1 METDF
6 TGQIIQQIVN
16 AWAANSKA
24 ISNFFSKYEDAYYLN
39 EIAPGRNRAIYLLGH
54 LIASNDSML
63 PMFDL
68 GERLYPE
75 LETTFLRTPDKSAP
89 DTLTIAELR
98 QYWEN
103 LNTTLAGHF
112 SKMQQQDWMGRHT
125 RVSEEDFAL
134 EPMRNK
140 LNVLIGRTNHQQ
152 YHYGQLTL
160 LTQKVPVL

>member
-6 TGQIIQQIVN
+6 TAQIIKQVIT
-16 AWAANSKA
+16 AWAANSKV

-39 EIAPGRNRAIYLLGH
+39 EVAPGRNRAIYLLGH

-68 GERLYPE
+68 GEPLYPE
-75 LETTFLRTPDKSAP
+75 LVTTFLRTPDKTEP
-89 DTLTIAELR
+89 DTLTIAELKQR
-98 QYWEN
+98 WET
-103 LNTTLAGHF
+103 LNTTLAAHF
-112 SKMQQQDWMGRHT
+112 DKMQTQDWMSRHT

-134 EPMRNK
+134 EPTRNK

-160 LTQKVPVL
+160 LTQKVAVA

>member
-6 TGQIIQQIVN
+6 TGQIIKQVIN
-16 AWAANSKA
+16 AWASNSKV

-39 EIAPGRNRAIYLLGH
+39 EVAPGRNRAIYLLGH
-54 LIASNDSML
+54 LIAANDSML

-75 LETTFLRTPDKSAP
+75 LETTFLKTPDKSVA
-89 DTLTIAELR
+89 DTLTIAELK
-98 QYWEN
+98 QYWET
-103 LNTTLAGHF
+103 LNITLAENF
-112 SKMQQQDWMGRHT
+112 DKMQTQDWMGRHT
-125 RVSEEDFAL
+125 RVSEEDFAI
-134 EPMRNK
+134 EPTRNK

-160 LTQKVPVL
+160 LTQKVPAV

>member
-6 TGQIIQQIVN
+6 TQQIIKQVIT
-16 AWAANSKA
+16 AWAANSKV
-24 ISNFFSKYEDAYYLN
+24 ISNFYSKYEDAYYLN
-39 EIAPGRNRAIYLLGH
+39 EVAPGRNRAIYLLGH
-54 LIASNDSML
+54 LIAANDSML

-75 LETTFLRTPDKSAP
+75 LETTFLRTPDKFAV
-89 DTLTIAELR
+89 DKLTIAELR
-98 QYWEN
+98 QYWKT
-103 LNTTLAGHF
+103 LNTTLAAHF
-112 SKMQQQDWMGRHT
+112 DKMQTLDWMGRHT

-134 EPMRNK
+134 EPARNK

-160 LTQKVPVL
+160 LIQKEPTV

>member
-6 TGQIIQQIVN
+6 TAQIIKQVIT
-16 AWAANSKA
+16 AWASNSKT
-24 ISNFFSKYEDAYYLN
+24 ISNFFAKYEDAYYLT
-39 EIAPGRNRAIYLLGH
+39 EVAPGRNRAIYLLGH

-75 LETTFLRTPDKSAP
+75 LEATFLRTPDKTAA
-89 DTLTIAELR
+89 DTLTIGELR
-98 QYWEN
+98 QYWET
-103 LNTTLAGHF
+103 LNTTLAAHF
-112 SKMQQQDWMGRHT
+112 DKMQTQNWMGRHT

-134 EPMRNK
+134 EPTRNK

-160 LTQKVPVL
+160 LIQKVAVA